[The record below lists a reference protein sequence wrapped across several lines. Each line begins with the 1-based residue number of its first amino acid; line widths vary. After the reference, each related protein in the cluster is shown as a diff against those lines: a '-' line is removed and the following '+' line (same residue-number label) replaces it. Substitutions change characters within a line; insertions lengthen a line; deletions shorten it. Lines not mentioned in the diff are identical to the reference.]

1 MWPDYPHVP
10 PGDRRPTDPDQTP
23 EALAEAEEPSDLDR
37 ILADPVLTW
46 RCKRLIDN
54 GMALAQA
61 RTLAL
66 DRTVDVHDVVE
77 RLLARGCAPD
87 TAFLI
92 AS

>member
-1 MWPDYPHVP
+1 MPA
-10 PGDRRPTDPDQTP
+10 RQPTDPDQTP
-23 EALAEAEEPSDLDR
+23 EALAAAEAEAEPSDLDR